1 MSKINENSEVCIV
14 LEEQRPIQA
23 RKKFFLAMPSACGS
37 SWARDQTCAIAI
49 TWATAVTMPDP

>member
-23 RKKFFLAMPSACGS
+23 RKKFFLAMPSAYGVPGPGVEP
-37 SWARDQTCAIAI
+37 A
-49 TWATAVTMPDP
+49 P